1 MPADDAAAP
10 RSGRRASERTSER
23 VMVNKVIPFSLVDGP
38 GSRCSVFLQGCNIRC
53 AYCHNPE
60 TQAAC
65 INCTDCVAG
74 CPSGALSLREGCVV
88 WDEATCIGCDQCI
101 HVCGHRAS
109 PKVRLLDA
117 GEVFGIVRDYVP
129 FIRGVTT
136 SGGECML
143 HPRFLK
149 GLFERCR
156 GIGLETLI
164 DTNGTIDFEGHEDLL
179 AVANGVMLDVK
190 AWDNGLFR
198 RLTGSGNA
206 TVLKNLAFLGE
217 RDKLEEIRVVVVDGW
232 NDPEDAIDGI
242 ADTLGELVGRQRL
255 KLIRFRRFGVIGEL
269 SSMASPSDERMAQLE
284 RRARDV
290 GFGEVVTA

>member
-1 MPADDAAAP
+1 M
-10 RSGRRASERTSER
+10 RG
-23 VMVNKVIPFSLVDGP
+23 
-38 GSRCSVFLQGCNIRC
+38 
-53 AYCHNPE
+53 
-60 TQAAC
+60 
-65 INCTDCVAG
+65 
-74 CPSGALSLREGCVV
+74 
-88 WDEATCIGCDQCI
+88 
-101 HVCGHRAS
+101 
-109 PKVRLLDA
+109 
-117 GEVFGIVRDYVP
+117 YVP

-190 AWDNGLFR
+190 AWDDGLFR

-290 GFGEVVTA
+290 GFGEVVTT